1 MTTPTTPAAVTVA
14 NTLAA
19 HPDGIT
25 TRALADASGVS
36 ASTVAKTL
44 TAMEADGTATRTPG
58 PANGNRKTADIW
70 HPATTPA
77 PADEAPA
84 DETPADAT
92 PAPADATPADETPA
106 DATATP
112 ADETPADET
121 PADATPAPADETPA
135 DATATPADETPAD
148 ETPADATPAPAD
160 ETPAD
165 ATATP
170 ADETPADETPADE
183 TPADAEAADAA
194 AAPVSGAPV
203 GPRQPDLKVLIMA
216 GVLGGHPDGITA
228 DAAINESGLSVAMG
242 DTILAAMEVTGAAR
256 RLPTEADGTEL
267 WVPVADADLTKV
279 DPANAPTHTTCPTC
293 GHTRKIRRPSARRA
307 AATTGTGRT
316 TGEINTDGSAKLAK
330 NGLRNQVEAF
340 MRDLGTGHDV
350 TPGTVARELGG
361 RSSGAVANSM
371 ARLTEPGV
379 LVMTSEAPVKYALA
393 ETAPAPTAEVVA
405 FMTRPLTDDEPATAA
420 PADTDAASTDNTT
433 GDDTADAGTDTTA
446 ATTTTDKA
454 AAPADGDAAS
464 TDNATSDGTAEVGA
478 DTTAATTDE
487 AAATGATTADDE
499 AAAAP
504 IAA

>member
-14 NTLAA
+14 TTLAA

-70 HPATTPA
+70 HPATTTPA
-77 PADEAPA
+77 PADATSADEAPADAIPTPADATPADATPADATPADEAPA
-84 DETPADAT
+84 DE
-92 PAPADATPADETPA
+92 APADATPADE
-106 DATATP
+106 
-112 ADETPADET
+112 
-121 PADATPAPADETPA
+121 
-135 DATATPADETPAD
+135 
-148 ETPADATPAPAD
+148 
-160 ETPAD
+160 
-165 ATATP
+165 
-170 ADETPADETPADE
+170 
-183 TPADAEAADAA
+183 A

-228 DAAINESGLSVAMG
+228 DAAINESGLSMAMG

-267 WVPVADADLTKV
+267 WVPVADADLSKV

-307 AATTGTGRT
+307 AATGTGRV
-316 TGEINTDGSAKLAK
+316 TGEVNTDGSAKLAK

-361 RSSGAVANSM
+361 RSSGAVGNAMS
-371 ARLTEPGV
+371 RLTAEGV

-393 ETAPAPTAEVVA
+393 ETAPAPTADVRA
-405 FMTRPLTDDEPATAA
+405 YMTRPLTDDEPATDAA
-420 PADTDAASTDNTT
+420 SADDEADDTDAASA
-433 GDDTADAGTDTTA
+433 DDTADAGTDPA
-446 ATTTTDKA
+446 A
-454 AAPADGDAAS
+454 
-464 TDNATSDGTAEVGA
+464 
-478 DTTAATTDE
+478 DE
-487 AAATGATTADDE
+487 
-499 AAAAP
+499 AAAP